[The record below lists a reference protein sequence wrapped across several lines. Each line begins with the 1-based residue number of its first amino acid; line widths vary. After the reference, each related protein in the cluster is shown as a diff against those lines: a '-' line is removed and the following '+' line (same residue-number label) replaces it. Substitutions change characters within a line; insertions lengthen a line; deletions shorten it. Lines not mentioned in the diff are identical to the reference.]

1 MILTQVMAVIV
12 TELDMKLRPLFR
24 LTWRVADLQDVE
36 ENSSHL
42 RLKTFFFLLQKQMW
56 IFGHQ
61 RSTSSLQPPRVVAG
75 VLQGGIKNFC
85 FFQKFCPRFRN
96 VL

>member
-42 RLKTFFFLLQKQMW
+42 RLKTFFFYYKNKCGFLDTRGLHQVYNPLGWLLGNCRGLSRIFVFFNFFIQK
-56 IFGHQ
+56 IL
-61 RSTSSLQPPRVVAG
+61 SL
-75 VLQGGIKNFC
+75 I
-85 FFQKFCPRFRN
+85 
-96 VL
+96 